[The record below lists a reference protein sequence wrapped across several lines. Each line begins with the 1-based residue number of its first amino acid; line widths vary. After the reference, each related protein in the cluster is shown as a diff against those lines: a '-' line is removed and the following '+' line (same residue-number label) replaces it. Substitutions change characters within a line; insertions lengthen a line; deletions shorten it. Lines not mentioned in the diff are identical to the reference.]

1 MRAPSSRVEPMAIV
15 LTPEP
20 RCQLDNLSACLT
32 SCILSRL
39 CCKIKRNLR
48 PGSRACPRRSLSDHI
63 VEQIAALI
71 ARGTLKPGDRI
82 PSEKQLCEQFGVGR
96 TSVREALRSLSVM
109 GVLEPHM
116 GDGTFVASNA
126 GRFLER
132 SFHWGLLLNPKLV
145 EDLIET
151 RLMLESHTAFL
162 AATKAAQAELDRMAE
177 AIRLME
183 THVGDPGRYLE
194 SRSAV
199 SSDHCHGHA
208 ELHLAEPADHD
219 QRLSTGLDSGN
230 PGGAEVAEKRARLSI
245 GEHKR
250 ILKALRNKDAD
261 AARQA
266 MAAHILS
273 SSADLRSRQRQRST
287 KP

>member
-1 MRAPSSRVEPMAIV
+1 MLQNQTESATGFTRV
-15 LTPEP
+15 
-20 RCQLDNLSACLT
+20 
-32 SCILSRL
+32 
-39 CCKIKRNLR
+39 
-48 PGSRACPRRSLSDHI
+48 PRRSLSDNI

-116 GDGTFVASNA
+116 GEGTFVASNA

-162 AATKAAQAELDRMAE
+162 AATKADQAELDRMAE

-183 THVGDPGRYLE
+183 AHVGDPGRYLE
-194 SRSAV
+194 S
-199 SSDHCHGHA
+199 D
-208 ELHLAEPADHD
+208 LQFHLTIATATQNSILQNLLTTTRGYLQAWIRETLAGAD
-219 QRLSTGLDSGN
+219 
-230 PGGAEVAEKRARLSI
+230 VAEKRARLSI

-250 ILKALRNKDAD
+250 ILKALKNKDAD

-273 SSADLRSRQRQRST
+273 SSADLRSRQRQRNPS
-287 KP
+287 